1 VHAGAQRAEEPTH
14 RGLPAGSV
22 TTTLRTG
29 HARGAEHGGHS
40 QSRASS
46 LFPVGAPHALLLRR
60 PDALFCSSTRSTA
73 VPSASRFLQLLDP
86 FLDGRRRRFGTFAFS
101 TGHPL
106 RETFPVGLRPLAVL
120 LRERVEL
127 VVERHSPLLEFADAA
142 VEVGYVGPPVPP
154 EGEAPMYAAL
164 LGGEVAH
171 DRAMMEAEQAAD
183 LAKILCETESA
194 EPPTAAG
201 TTSGGDEA
209 RLRGLPAIGR
219 GVSGAIPG
227 TSPVGAVMR
236 KEKKRR
242 RR

>member
-1 VHAGAQRAEEPTH
+1 MAATVRAELHHSSLWAP
-14 RGLPAGSV
+14 
-22 TTTLRTG
+22 RTPCCCAALMRFS
-29 HARGAEHGGHS
+29 ARARARRR
-40 QSRASS
+40 SRA
-46 LFPVGAPHALLLRR
+46 PRG
-60 PDALFCSSTRSTA
+60 
-73 VPSASRFLQLLDP
+73 FLQLLDP

-171 DRAMMEAEQAAD
+171 DRAMMEAEQAAV

-236 KEKKRR
+236 KEKSGGGARR
-242 RR
+242 LTLARGLPFCCHATRHVLFLDYETPGLAGFR